1 MKCLVLQ
8 KRPLPS
14 VEAEL
19 IKVNTGQ
26 SWGFISFLKCSDLG
40 IYKTKSSIILI
51 KYLYFR
57 DKVKALAIYDY
68 ARIRFTY

>member
-1 MKCLVLQ
+1 MSGVTK
-8 KRPLPS
+8 KT
-14 VEAEL
+14 A
-19 IKVNTGQ
+19 
-26 SWGFISFLKCSDLG
+26 SFSGSGTNKSKHRLKLG